1 MFYIKG
7 PRIAKTF
14 MKWNNQEGRL
24 GLTNIKN
31 YCETEGNVV
40 KERTDVSS
48 SMKKH
53 MRTYSE
59 AALWK

>member
-1 MFYIKG
+1 
-7 PRIAKTF
+7 